1 MDYLET
7 RDEVDTERLAYFGI
21 SWGGRMGVLMTAVE
35 PRFDA
40 AVFYVAGLK
49 FQRPLPEADPFN
61 YVTRLEI
68 PALMLNGR
76 HDMFFPLETSQ
87 KPMYQLLG
95 TPDEDKRHVV
105 ADGGHDVPRPLLIR
119 ETLEWLD
126 RYLGPVQR

>member
-1 MDYLET
+1 
-7 RDEVDTERLAYFGI
+7 
-21 SWGGRMGVLMTAVE
+21 MGVLMTAVE

-61 YVTRLEI
+61 YVMRLEI
-68 PALMLNGR
+68 PSLMLNGR

-105 ADGGHDVPRPLLIR
+105 AEGGHDVPRPLLIR

-126 RYLGPVQR
+126 RYLGPVER